1 MSNLTGLVPPLELCK
16 LIPGGEFADSA
27 FVWIEVEI
35 PQENKK
41 EWRVV
46 NATKP
51 ILACHNPKHP
61 APTLQEIMEKIAEI
75 KGVLNPTVF
84 QQLTGWV
91 VDCAYDPT
99 GEMTEADEPTDDE
112 ISRLEIKDCRDKS
125 PVIAAMRLWMKL
137 KGIEDEG

>member
-1 MSNLTGLVPPLELCK
+1 MSLEKLVPQLDLCK
-16 LIPGGEFADSA
+16 LIPAGEFEDSA

-61 APTLQEIMEKIAEI
+61 APTLHEIMAELSLCD
-75 KGVLNPTVF
+75 VYCD
-84 QQLTGWV
+84 TGWFCMV
-91 VDCAYDPT
+91 GSPDHWSIGNCECDLYVRN
-99 GEMTEADEPTDDE
+99 GTENNSPEA
-112 ISRLEIKDCRDKS
+112 SAIK
-125 PVIAAMRLWMKL
+125 VWLKL
-137 KGIEDEG
+137 KGIDCEQKQS